1 MRPADVILLFRVTPR
16 RMSNSP
22 SPDNEQPADAADRVP
37 VRPAVTDSPWFWV
50 MLFCA
55 AGAGILLLM
64 TPRYSKRQTRLEM
77 QYYARQEIARRQVEG
92 VDAASPPG
100 EEGETPPPAGDAL
113 LIPLW
118 PLWSLLAMAFAV
130 SALMLR
136 RGRRLPG
143 VQLAALHQR
152 SGP

>member
-1 MRPADVILLFRVTPR
+1 
-16 RMSNSP
+16 MSNSP
-22 SPDNEQPADAADRVP
+22 SADNERTAAARGPIATSNSPA
-37 VRPAVTDSPWFWV
+37 AVTDSPWFWV

-100 EEGETPPPAGDAL
+100 EEGEAPPPAGDEL

-118 PLWSLLAMAFAV
+118 PLLSLLTIAFVV

-136 RGRRLPG
+136 RTRRPPLEQASVPHEG
-143 VQLAALHQR
+143 

>member
-1 MRPADVILLFRVTPR
+1 
-16 RMSNSP
+16 MSNSP
-22 SPDNEQPADAADRVP
+22 SADNERTDADAATRGP
-37 VRPAVTDSPWFWV
+37 IATSNSPTAVTDSPWFWV

-55 AGAGILLLM
+55 AGAAILLVM

-100 EEGETPPPAGDAL
+100 KEGEAPPPAGDEL

-118 PLWSLLAMAFAV
+118 PLWSLLTIAFVV

-136 RGRRLPG
+136 RTRRPPLEQASVSRERRAP
-143 VQLAALHQR
+143 
-152 SGP
+152 

>member
-1 MRPADVILLFRVTPR
+1 
-16 RMSNSP
+16 MSNSP
-22 SPDNEQPADAADRVP
+22 TPTI
-37 VRPAVTDSPWFWV
+37 TDSPWFWV

-55 AGAGILLLM
+55 AGAGILLVV

-100 EEGETPPPAGDAL
+100 EEGDAPPPVGDEL

-118 PLWSLLAMAFAV
+118 PLGSLLAIAFVA
-130 SALMLR
+130 SALML
-136 RGRRLPG
+136 
-143 VQLAALHQR
+143 QR
-152 SGP
+152 SRRALLEQASASHERSVP

>member
-1 MRPADVILLFRVTPR
+1 
-16 RMSNSP
+16 
-22 SPDNEQPADAADRVP
+22 
-37 VRPAVTDSPWFWV
+37 

-55 AGAGILLLM
+55 AGAGILLVM

-92 VDAASPPG
+92 VDAASPLG
-100 EEGETPPPAGDAL
+100 EEGEAPPPAGEEL

-118 PLWSLLAMAFAV
+118 PLWSLLTIAFAV

-136 RGRRLPG
+136 RTRRTSLGQTP
-143 VQLAALHQR
+143 VPHER

>member
-1 MRPADVILLFRVTPR
+1 
-16 RMSNSP
+16 
-22 SPDNEQPADAADRVP
+22 
-37 VRPAVTDSPWFWV
+37 

-55 AGAGILLLM
+55 AGAGILLVM

-92 VDAASPPG
+92 ADAASPPG
-100 EEGETPPPAGDAL
+100 EEGDAPPPVVGEL

-118 PLWSLLAMAFAV
+118 PLWALLAIAFVV

-136 RGRRLPG
+136 RSRRAVLEQG
-143 VQLAALHQR
+143 SALHER
-152 SGP
+152 GLP

>member
-1 MRPADVILLFRVTPR
+1 
-16 RMSNSP
+16 MSNLP
-22 SPDNEQPADAADRVP
+22 SADNERASADAAARAP
-37 VRPAVTDSPWFWV
+37 ITDSPWFWV

-100 EEGETPPPAGDAL
+100 EEGDAPPPIGDEL

-118 PLWSLLAMAFAV
+118 PLWSLLAIAFVV

-136 RGRRLPG
+136 RSRRR
-143 VQLAALHQR
+143 VLAQGASSHEPR
-152 SGP
+152 AP

>member
-1 MRPADVILLFRVTPR
+1 
-16 RMSNSP
+16 
-22 SPDNEQPADAADRVP
+22 
-37 VRPAVTDSPWFWV
+37 

-55 AGAGILLLM
+55 AGAVALLLI

-92 VDAASPPG
+92 DDFASPPG
-100 EEGETPPPAGDAL
+100 EEGEAPPPTGDTL

-118 PLWSLLAMAFAV
+118 PLWSLLAIAFI
-130 SALMLR
+130 
-136 RGRRLPG
+136 
-143 VQLAALHQR
+143 LAAVMFRRDRQSHGHQPPASHQA

>member
-1 MRPADVILLFRVTPR
+1 
-16 RMSNSP
+16 MSNS
-22 SPDNEQPADAADRVP
+22 SYAENEQPTDASDHGLA
-37 VRPAVTDSPWFWV
+37 RPPVTDSPWFWA

-64 TPRYSKRQTRLEM
+64 APRYSKRQTRLEM

-118 PLWSLLAMAFAV
+118 PLGSLLAIAFV
-130 SALMLR
+130 LSALMLR
-136 RGRRLPG
+136 RSRRPSRE
-143 VQLAALHQR
+143 QLAASHQR

>member
-1 MRPADVILLFRVTPR
+1 
-16 RMSNSP
+16 
-22 SPDNEQPADAADRVP
+22 
-37 VRPAVTDSPWFWV
+37 

-100 EEGETPPPAGDAL
+100 EEGDAPPPIGDEL

-118 PLWSLLAMAFAV
+118 PLWSLLAIAFVV

-136 RGRRLPG
+136 RSRRR
-143 VQLAALHQR
+143 VLAQGASSHEPR
-152 SGP
+152 AP

>member
-1 MRPADVILLFRVTPR
+1 
-16 RMSNSP
+16 MSNLP
-22 SPDNEQPADAADRVP
+22 SADNERASADAA
-37 VRPAVTDSPWFWV
+37 AVSPITDSPWFWV

-100 EEGETPPPAGDAL
+100 EEGDARPPVGDEL

-118 PLWSLLAMAFAV
+118 PLWSLLAIAFAV

-136 RGRRLPG
+136 RSRR
-143 VQLAALHQR
+143 QLQGASSHEPRA
-152 SGP
+152 P